1 MLQIRSEQNDAL
13 KTMALKRFED
23 EMVVHLGEF
32 SPPLVKTLKEVQL
45 RHAIRF
51 GIKRA
56 KHYNF
61 TNRGPVRFYLE
72 MMFMFGSHFDTDPQY
87 PWASEILINQDAD
100 SQKQCADRLF
110 EKTMDYRKQV
120 IGPKD
125 AYSLKALKKILILAR
140 HPPTLSKDDFIPAI
154 RRQVI
159 NTYPEKAAYIG
170 NNDLDTLIRESCD
183 CALNLHFSDT
193 RETSLLLVLM
203 LTLGHGCIK
212 DPLYPWISR
221 TLADVKSRPPKNKA
235 RRLEKKSIIWL
246 DHVLVYFEKE
256 EQV

>member
-1 MLQIRSEQNDAL
+1 MVLQIRSEQNDAL
-13 KTMALKRFED
+13 RGMALKRFED
-23 EMVVHLGEF
+23 DMVIHLGEF

-45 RHAIRF
+45 RHVIRF
-51 GIKRA
+51 GMERA

-61 TNRGPVRFYLE
+61 TNRGPVTFYLE

-87 PWASEILINQDAD
+87 PWVSKILINQDTG
-100 SQKQCADRLF
+100 SQNQCADQLF

-120 IGPKD
+120 IGPED
-125 AYSLKALKKILILAR
+125 AYSLKALKKISILAR

-154 RRQVI
+154 RRQII

-170 NNDLDTLIRESCD
+170 NKNLDTLIRESCD
-183 CALNLHFSDT
+183 CALNFHFPDT
-193 RETSLLLVLM
+193 REISLLLVLM
-203 LTLGHGCIK
+203 LILGHGCIE

-221 TLADVKSRPPKNKA
+221 TLADVKLQNHEDKA

-256 EQV
+256 E